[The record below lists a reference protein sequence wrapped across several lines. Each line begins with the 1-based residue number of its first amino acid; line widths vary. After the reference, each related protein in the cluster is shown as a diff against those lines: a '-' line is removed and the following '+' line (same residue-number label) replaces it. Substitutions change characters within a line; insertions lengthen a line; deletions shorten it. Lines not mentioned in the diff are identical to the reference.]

1 MIMRRP
7 RRALAAAVAAAA
19 IVLPA
24 ALAGATP
31 VDVRGGGELQDL
43 QPATAQPTDGA
54 SAQVTATVDDD
65 GTGTTVTLKVEGLD
79 HAAAGTVLGAHVHT
93 GTCVAG
99 NGAAAGPHYN
109 STGGTVISDQTEVWL
124 DFEIQPN
131 GQGKAETHVPF
142 VIPHGGASAV
152 VIHAQHTNETTG
164 AAGPRWACLPV
175 LF

>member
-1 MIMRRP
+1 MSIERP
-7 RRALAAAVAAAA
+7 RRALAVAVVAAT
-19 IVLPA
+19 ILLPA

-54 SAQVTATVDDD
+54 SAQVTATVA
-65 GTGTTVTLKVEGLD
+65 GGATTVTLKVEGLD
-79 HAAAGTVLGAHVHT
+79 HAAAGTVLGAHVHS

-109 STGGTVISDQTEVWL
+109 STGGTVISDETEVWL
-124 DFEIQPN
+124 DFEVQAN
-131 GQGKAETHVPF
+131 GQGHAEAHVPF

-152 VIHAQHTNETTG
+152 VIHAMHTNHDTG